1 MGRTLLLTFL
11 LVCIPTAAAA
21 DPATKT
27 VSPTRAK
34 PPAKDSSG
42 SDASESKPDEPG
54 PDEVQPNESTPDEPQ
69 PTESG
74 ASTNLSL
81 SASEEGKGDDDGD
94 DVNTSGA
101 AAANKGF
108 YLRSSLGGG
117 FAWAQADETE
127 DQPDLAVQTLG
138 PALMLSPG
146 YHFAPELSVHAD
158 LYGALAF
165 AVKLTPEDESAGYE
179 RKKIGFIA
187 STLGVGLT
195 YHALPQDL
203 YASAGFGL
211 SGAWGSQWSRTF
223 EVLTEPALTGLGYA
237 AHGSV
242 GKLFVVHPRWS
253 VGGSLN
259 YNLQTFGRRNAEI
272 LSIQR
277 VHALWLGFSTTF
289 HPKR

>member
-1 MGRTLLLTFL
+1 MTTVGYGDR
-11 LVCIPTAAAA
+11 VP
-21 DPATKT
+21 
-27 VSPTRAK
+27 VSPLGRVLA
-34 PPAKDSSG
+34 
-42 SDASESKPDEPG
+42 
-54 PDEVQPNESTPDEPQ
+54 
-69 PTESG
+69 G
-74 ASTNLSL
+74 AWMLLSL
-81 SASEEGKGDDDGD
+81 VIASSLTAFMATALTLSQMD
-94 DVNTSGA
+94 GA
-101 AAANKGF
+101 AIERA
-108 YLRSSLGGG
+108 
-117 FAWAQADETE
+117 
-127 DQPDLAVQTLG
+127 TLG

-211 SGAWGSQWSRTF
+211 SCAWGSQWSRTF